1 MIKIIYTFIP
11 EHKALPLG
19 LLNPEEQEYASRMP
33 IKRQKHFVYG
43 RALLRQH
50 FMRMG
55 CNVASICLE
64 LPADQPPVLNVNNE
78 RIALSI
84 SHCGNL
90 VAAAYSRC
98 CQIGLDVEL
107 IKARNGLAM
116 MVEELPVFAPLQ
128 RGEGPEPEMF
138 YRYWTKCEAYSKFSG
153 QPLLSVLQQPLPD
166 SPEFF
171 CLPLSQY
178 MLCLCYPD
186 TDTPIAITEESL

>member
-11 EHKALPLG
+11 ECKVLPFD
-19 LLNPEEQEYASRMP
+19 LLHTEEREYASRMP
-33 IKRQKHFVYG
+33 AKRQKHFVYG

-50 FMRMG
+50 FMRLG
-55 CNVASICLE
+55 YTAANICLE
-64 LPADQPPVLNVNNE
+64 LPGDRPPVLDVNNE

-90 VAAAYSRC
+90 VAAAYSRSC
-98 CQIGLDVEL
+98 HIGLDVEL
-107 IKARNGLAM
+107 IKNRSGLAM
-116 MVEELPVFAPLQ
+116 MIEELPAFAPLLL
-128 RGEGPEPEMF
+128 EEAPAPEIF
-138 YRYWTKCEAYSKFSG
+138 YRYWTQCEAYSKFSG
-153 QPLLSVLQQPLPD
+153 QPLMSVLQQPLPD

-186 TDTPIAITEESL
+186 TDTPIAITEERL